1 MLQGKQY
8 CMTPSKHSSGK
19 RRSGV
24 ISILI
29 RLIGAGCLWCA
40 LKALTEDLFK
50 KSCLRGESMCTLIN
64 KTSYSCWR
72 MGNSFMQSLTLK
84 HLLVVDVVRTFR
96 KKIVFFRHFSHANLK
111 FRRYRTTAT
120 TTMELLHQVTLYLCI
135 FERKTIAL
143 VVEISTSYRV

>member
-96 KKIVFFRHFSHANLK
+96 KKIVFLDFFLMQIWNSADI
-111 FRRYRTTAT
+111 
-120 TTMELLHQVTLYLCI
+120 ELLQQLRWSSFTKLPCI
-135 FERKTIAL
+135 CVFLKGKPL
-143 VVEISTSYRV
+143 HW